1 MSLSCLG
8 PTFFNK
14 IRVVHVK
21 SIKLEGKESMSDR
34 QSDVEMA
41 QAPTSSNKVEDTWV
55 SHVRTNKGD

>member
-1 MSLSCLG
+1 
-8 PTFFNK
+8 
-14 IRVVHVK
+14 
-21 SIKLEGKESMSDR
+21 MSDR